1 MERPFVII
9 YPITRVIVIEK
20 YFFSGS
26 YSVIKKSKNGTTEK
40 YQYFLCGLDPKKKI
54 VVRKQ
59 TYSVDGST
67 GKKVGSD
74 FIINFKFF

>member
-1 MERPFVII
+1 MII
-9 YPITRVIVIEK
+9 YPITRVIVTEK
-20 YFFSGS
+20 YFFPVPIG
-26 YSVIKKSKNGTTEK
+26 ITEK
-40 YQYFLCGLDPKKKI
+40 YQYFLCGLDPTKKI

-59 TYSVDGST
+59 TYSVDGIT